1 MAPERLRSGGA
12 SVEDDLY
19 ALALTLWEMW
29 TCRVPEPGYKPRAKP
44 MRQQIM
50 FDVPASLSIDEVK
63 QIFNGLS
70 PEAEMRPPARYMRF
84 FNPAQLTTSPVQ
96 TPRARLNAGP
106 PLGRGQ
112 TVSFQPDVQ
121 ALLVTYAT
129 NTPEIVGELFPLEKP
144 ELTLGRQSSQDIA
157 LPEATVSGHHAILR
171 WQSGSWELEDT
182 GSTNGTYADHDY
194 ERKKRLTMIHGGEG
208 QVGECRFKL
217 VNFRPHSKHH
227 KRAQEFLAKRDGLT
241 GLLVKE
247 HLVAAITNECAF
259 AEWYEAPM
267 QVARY
272 ELRGPNRQVSD
283 RPTILEML
291 ALRRAAARV
300 IELTEML
307 LTSLLPVEAG
317 RTGPL
322 KFVVSMVGPSL
333 DESRHVVE
341 QVVSQVRGLLPDT
354 IELVATLVKWE
365 PGKSAKS
372 LLE

>member
-1 MAPERLRSGGA
+1 
-12 SVEDDLY
+12 
-19 ALALTLWEMW
+19 
-29 TCRVPEPGYKPRAKP
+29 
-44 MRQQIM
+44 M

-63 QIFNGLS
+63 QIFYGLS
-70 PEAEMRPPARYMRF
+70 PHADLRPAARHLRF
-84 FNPAQLTTSPVQ
+84 FNPANLTTSPVQ
-96 TPRARLNAGP
+96 VPREKLNPGP

-112 TVSFQPDVQ
+112 TTTFQPDVQ

-129 NTPEIVGELFPLEKP
+129 NTPEIVGEIYPLDKP
-144 ELTLGRQSSQDIA
+144 ELTLGRQSGTDLCI
-157 LPEATVSGHHAILR
+157 PEATVSGRHAVLR
-171 WQSGSWELEDT
+171 WQGGSWALEDL
-182 GSTNGTYADHDY
+182 GSTNGSYADHDY
-194 ERKKRLTMIHGGEG
+194 ERKKNLTLIHGGEC
-208 QVGECRFKL
+208 QIGEARIKL
-217 VNFRPHSKHH
+217 VNYRPHSRHH
-227 KRAQEFLAKRDGLT
+227 KRAQDFVKQRDGLT
-241 GLLVKE
+241 GLFIKD
-247 HLVAAITNECAF
+247 HLMNAITEECAF

-300 IELTEML
+300 VELTEML
-307 LTSLLPVEAG
+307 LTSLLPVAGG

-333 DESRHVVE
+333 EESRHVVE